1 MKYVFFV
8 NQKIINTMRYTYL
21 LIIGLILTSS
31 CKGDQRVV
39 LFDMIYP
46 NIVFDIPAGL
56 NASAIPQVLD
66 LDNFQ
71 SNIDAYL
78 QENNLS
84 IEEIDAIRPSSA
96 TLTAINNEADYD
108 FLGGISIRICPRN
121 TESCR
126 EAEEVFYLEGRDL
139 YQRAGSR
146 VELLPTLINAK
157 RQLQEQRFK
166 LEVWLFLNEIS
177 PTRISSR
184 LNLRFEAVRDE

>member
-1 MKYVFFV
+1 
-8 NQKIINTMRYTYL
+8 MRSFYGLT
-21 LIIGLILTSS
+21 IGLLLLMG
-31 CKGDQRVV
+31 CQGDQRVV
-39 LFDMIYP
+39 LFEIIYP
-46 NIVFDIPAGL
+46 NIVFEIPAGL
-56 NASAIPQVLD
+56 SASAIPQVLD
-66 LDNFQ
+66 LDNFA

-78 QENNLS
+78 REHNLS
-84 IEEIDAIRPSSA
+84 IEEVDAIRPTSA
-96 TLTAINNEADYD
+96 TLLAINNNADYD

-166 LEVWLFLNEIS
+166 LEIWLFLNEIS
-177 PTRISSR
+177 PTSISSR
-184 LNLRFEAVRDE
+184 LDLQFEAVRNE